1 MHVRVSGPFDHANV
15 VLADRPLVLGRD
27 PHCEVV
33 LDDPG
38 VSGRHAL
45 LQRTP
50 AGVEV
55 VDLGSANG
63 VFVDG
68 QLVRKAMVVPGHVIR
83 IGATE
88 LTFDL
93 RDEVHARVNETLSLP
108 RMQAALPAPPP
119 CPTPPYVGPPVAPRP
134 LTPPKRRSAVPIVL
148 LVLFGMTALVAAASF
163 GVWRWL
169 EAGGTLGAGSP
180 SARPG
185 ASAGSPVSAM
195 PNASAGIPDL
205 VFDRNPFEDE

>member
-83 IGATE
+83 IGATD

-93 RDEVHARVNETLSLP
+93 RDEVHARVNDTLSLP
-108 RMQAALPAPPP
+108 RMQAALPTPPP
-119 CPTPPYVGPPVAPRP
+119 YPTPPYVGPTAVPR
-134 LTPPKRRSAVPIVL
+134 PIVL
-148 LVLFGMTALVAAASF
+148 LVLFGMTALLAAAGF
-163 GVWRWL
+163 GGWRWL
-169 EAGGTLGAGSP
+169 EAGGMLGAGSSTP

-185 ASAGSPVSAM
+185 ASGTPVSPI
-195 PNASAGIPDL
+195 PNASAAIPDL